1 MPTNQSEKPARHLN
15 NPWNTYSARIRVNR
29 SDFMKKPRFQQGFS
43 KISECI
49 HPGSNRGP
57 SACKADV
64 ITTTLWIQDGENV
77 SWSRTHPHSW
87 RNEKRHL
94 LFVSATN
101 TAKYV
106 QRRARAFRIGS
117 SRRSSDSC
125 SSYSYEL
132 LKQSCRNTTD
142 YSCQYINKAYEIIVR
157 NFRLSLSLL
166 LFHFTVVIL
175 RRGSNSSWTHLNLPI
190 LGALWWS
197 RGRATRA
204 MTVPFVCTPNI
215 A

>member
-1 MPTNQSEKPARHLN
+1 MFTFFPSSNRYLFCSAF
-15 NPWNTYSARIRVNR
+15 YSSGTVTLDKSRIIVTK
-29 SDFMKKPRFQQGFS
+29 SGLFEWKS
-43 KISECI
+43 KIHRSLR
-49 HPGSNRGP
+49 PWVRLP
-57 SACKADV
+57 RKDY
-64 ITTTLWIQDGENV
+64 L
-77 SWSRTHPHSW
+77 
-87 RNEKRHL
+87 
-94 LFVSATN
+94 
-101 TAKYV
+101 
-106 QRRARAFRIGS
+106 ARAFRIGS

-132 LKQSCRNTTD
+132 LKQSCRNTID

-157 NFRLSLSLL
+157 KFRLSLSLL